1 MMTSLSPISWLLI
14 ESYGISAFTT
24 TFCVLVFH
32 IAYIPFNFP
41 ANYLFDK
48 FGLVIPTLIA
58 VFLYVAGT
66 WVRLLSHDV
75 SDKFYWIVIGQTLAA
90 IG

>member
-1 MMTSLSPISWLLI
+1 MTSLSPISWLLI